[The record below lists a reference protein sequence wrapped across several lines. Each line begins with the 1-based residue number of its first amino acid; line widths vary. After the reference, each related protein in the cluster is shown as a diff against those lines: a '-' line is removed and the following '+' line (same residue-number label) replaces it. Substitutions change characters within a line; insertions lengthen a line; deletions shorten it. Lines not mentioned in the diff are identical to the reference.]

1 MRKAEATPPHS
12 PGKRRLRRAA
22 AVALLAAVAAV
33 APRLRADV
41 GDQPL
46 WRLATGITT
55 ALADTDTIYVGG
67 TFTSLYTPSTTQ
79 EQFYDLVTGQLKP
92 ECAKSTDPQRALSG
106 YTDGAGGILVPTQ
119 FGDAF
124 EDDAGAFVP
133 DADTTLVRIMDTCR
147 WDRQFQAGPIDPF
160 DAFNL
165 SIGVP
170 ARAGNR
176 VLGSNAVLDPTTLK
190 LRAQVASFDA
200 GTGQRVNFQFYT
212 GTSEIGI
219 LGASAARVIVRV
231 KGQNSNDPYMLGA
244 IDPVTLQL
252 TTSSTVLL
260 DETAV
265 PRAWV
270 RGNVLYRFRP
280 APSNRLEAYDL
291 TTLAPVSGW
300 AAPFVPGL
308 IDVEVAGGRVF
319 VTARVIN
326 GQTAPSPAALVAASG
341 AIDASWNPP
350 ALTRKIPDPSGTP
363 YQPVLTALSTD
374 GVRLYFSG
382 DFERVGGVDRD
393 GVAALAVAGGTLS
406 SWDSAPW
413 LVEPLEITTTAL
425 LATRPVGSNRVT
437 RRYLAAVDRA
447 TGLATAWDP
456 NDPATVL
463 QHQPSP
469 VAALAADAA
478 NVYFASATTG
488 EILRADRTS
497 AVVDTTWRLVV
508 RKSSGDPGVIRTMS
522 VSGGYLYLGGEF
534 DAISG
539 TNFAPAARQSLAAVG
554 LDGALGPW
562 APTLQGSTTG
572 TLLRTMLVDGGI
584 VYLGGDFS
592 AVNNQFRLGFAGV
605 DAISGTLALPE
616 MFVQGDTSIY
626 GMATDGVQLFVAGAS
641 FGAPLVGTVSLP
653 DATLTQFSTGFG
665 LPPTS
670 AALVA
675 GRFYAGAEYDID
687 TGQPTARPTQWG
699 TVTGDSQGLV
709 HILDD
714 GTIDYYEALPGN
726 PPGAPVLTA
735 SSSGNTVSI
744 AWTPSATGGAAS
756 SYTLYAGSAPGARDL
771 AALTIRGT
779 SFTANAPTGLYYLTV
794 VGRNAFGPGP
804 PSNEVAVQAGCVT
817 APPPPGALT
826 FQKAG
831 ATVRFAWG
839 ASATAV
845 SYAIE
850 AGQTPGTAGYGVA
863 PLGNVTSLTATAPLG
878 LYYVRLRAANACGVS
893 GPSNEVAVLLDGSTP
908 LPSAPTAFTAVTS
921 GRDVAFSWQPPAV
934 GGLPSGYR
942 IEAGLAPGAVMVSVP
957 TVVPGLFVPNA
968 PPGSYYVRV
977 RAVNAAGDGPVSNE
991 VHLVVP

>member
-1 MRKAEATPPHS
+1 MRKAEATPARS
-12 PGKRRLRRAA
+12 LAARRLRGAAAA
-22 AVALLAAVAAV
+22 AVLAAVAAV
-33 APRLRADV
+33 APHLRADV
-41 GDQPL
+41 TDQPA
-46 WRLATGITT
+46 WRLAAGITT
-55 ALADTDTIYVGG
+55 ALPVGDTIYVGG

-79 EQFYDLVTGQLKP
+79 DQFYDLVTGQLRT
-92 ECAKSTDPQRALSG
+92 ECAKSIDPMRPLTG
-106 YTDGAGGILVPTQ
+106 YTDGAGGILVPTR

-124 EDDAGAFVP
+124 EDDAGPFVP
-133 DADTTLVRIMDTCR
+133 DVDTTLVRIMGTCR
-147 WDRQFQAGPIDPF
+147 WDRQFQAGPIDPS
-160 DAFNL
+160 DPTNL
-165 SIGVP
+165 SVGVP
-170 ARAGNR
+170 ARVGSLI
-176 VLGSNAVLDPTTLK
+176 LGSNAVLDSNLK

-200 GTGQRVNFQFYT
+200 GTGQRVNFQFYI
-212 GTSEIGI
+212 GTAEIGI
-219 LGASAARVIVRV
+219 LGATASRVIVRV
-231 KGQNSNDPYMLGA
+231 KDDLNSPYVLGA

-252 TTSSTVLL
+252 TKSTSVLL
-260 DETAV
+260 DETIA

-291 TTLAPVSGW
+291 TSLVPVSGW

-308 IDVEVAGGRVF
+308 VDVEAAGGRVF

-326 GQTAPSPAALVAASG
+326 GQTAPSPAALVAATG

-363 YQPVLTALSTD
+363 YQPALTALASD
-374 GVRLYFSG
+374 GIRLYFSG

-393 GVAALAVAGGTLS
+393 GVAALTVAGGTLA

-413 LVEPLEITTTAL
+413 LVEPIEITTQAL

-437 RRYLAAVDRA
+437 RRYLAAVDRVS
-447 TGLATAWDP
+447 GLATAWDP
-456 NDPATVL
+456 NDAATVL

-469 VAALAADAA
+469 VAALAADATHL
-478 NVYFASATTG
+478 YFASATTG
-488 EILRADRTS
+488 EILRADRIS

-508 RKSSGDPGVIRTMS
+508 RKSSGDPGAIRAMA

-534 DAISG
+534 DSIAG
-539 TNFAPAARQSLAAVG
+539 LNFAPTTRHALAAVG

-562 APTLQGSTTG
+562 APTLDGLTTG
-572 TLLRTMLVDGGI
+572 TLLRTMLVDGGL
-584 VYLGGDFS
+584 VYLGGDFT

-616 MFVQGDTSIY
+616 MFVQGETSIY
-626 GMATDGVQLFVAGAS
+626 GLATDGVQVFVAGSS

-653 DATLTQFSTGFG
+653 DATLTPFSTGFG
-665 LPPTS
+665 PPPTS

-687 TGQPTARPTQWG
+687 TGMPTDRTTQWG
-699 TVTGDSQGLV
+699 TVAGDPQGLV
-709 HILDD
+709 HILGD
-714 GTIDYYEALPGN
+714 GSIDYYDALPGN

-744 AWTPSATGGAAS
+744 AWTPSATGGAAT
-756 SYTLYAGSAPGARDL
+756 SYTLYAGSAPGARNL

-817 APPPPGALT
+817 APPPPGTLS

-839 ASATAV
+839 AAPTAV
-845 SYAIE
+845 SYTIE
-850 AGQTPGTAGYGVA
+850 AGQAPGTAGYGAA

-908 LPSAPTAFTAVTS
+908 LPVAPTAFVAATA
-921 GRDVAFSWQPPAV
+921 GRDVAFSWQPPTG

-942 IEAGLAPGAVMVSVP
+942 IEAGLTPGTVMVSVP

-977 RAVNAAGDGPVSNE
+977 RAVNAAGDGPASNE